1 MPAIALAVRPCPSSG
16 TASSAVAGGPG
27 RAGSSRE
34 RAQDEDGDQ
43 EGQATRASDW
53 LLRTP
58 IVPAT

>member
-1 MPAIALAVRPCPSSG
+1 MRPCPSSG